1 MLHKK
6 KKARLCPTKEHI
18 KYNQTLH
25 QLTVFPISNIKQ
37 ITKIKC
43 RVLSFRFKTIIFN
56 KKKTLPFFLALE
68 LLTSQKCIASLATKN
83 IQSWKIRKG
92 MLIGCKVTLRNQ
104 NLYNFRNTLYF
115 TCSRI
120 ENFKPS
126 TNFIEKL
133 YYKSYQHQPAFIFTL
148 KELNFFEMIDLCLG
162 LQPTIK
168 QLILHY
174 RFSSFF
180 KEDCYFILR
189 YSKRLII

>member
-1 MLHKK
+1 MLYKK
-6 KKARLCPTKEHI
+6 NKTSLCPTKENL

-25 QLTVFPISNIKQ
+25 QLTIFPLLTIKQ

-68 LLTSQKCIASLATKN
+68 LLTSQKCVASLATKN

-92 MLIGCKVTLRNQ
+92 ILIGCKVTLRNQ
-104 NLYNFRNTLYF
+104 NLYNFINTLYF

-120 ENFKPS
+120 ENLKLS
-126 TNFIEKL
+126 VNFIEKL
-133 YYKSYQHQPAFIFTL
+133 YQKSYQQQPAFIFTL
-148 KELNFFEMIDLCLG
+148 KELNFFDIIDLCLG

>member
-1 MLHKK
+1 MIYKK

-83 IQSWKIRKG
+83 IQS
-92 MLIGCKVTLRNQ
+92 
-104 NLYNFRNTLYF
+104 
-115 TCSRI
+115 
-120 ENFKPS
+120 
-126 TNFIEKL
+126 
-133 YYKSYQHQPAFIFTL
+133 
-148 KELNFFEMIDLCLG
+148 
-162 LQPTIK
+162 
-168 QLILHY
+168 
-174 RFSSFF
+174 
-180 KEDCYFILR
+180 
-189 YSKRLII
+189 